1 MSQGPEVRPVRLA
14 AEDGRQREVV
24 LERWGG
30 ARSPDAL
37 EAKVRNF
44 AFHLRSTGS
53 IKMF

>member
-1 MSQGPEVRPVRLA
+1 MW
-14 AEDGRQREVV
+14 EVV

-30 ARSPDAL
+30 VRSRGAL
-37 EAKVRNF
+37 KAKLRNF